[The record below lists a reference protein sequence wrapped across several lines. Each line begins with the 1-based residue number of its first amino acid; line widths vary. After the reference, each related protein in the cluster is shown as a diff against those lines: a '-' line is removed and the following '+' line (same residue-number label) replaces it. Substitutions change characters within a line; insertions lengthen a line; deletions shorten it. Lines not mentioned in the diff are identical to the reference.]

1 MNRRFYVFQVL
12 CLLFLMLA
20 PPVRAQMTQQ
30 TFGKNRIQYRAFHW
44 QFISSNNFDVYY
56 YEGGEPIARHAVAY
70 AEKEFGRI
78 TELYGFAPYSK
89 IKLFIYN
96 SMTDLQQSNVGLDAD
111 NTVGSSGQGFF
122 YKSIIEVPYPGNQ
135 PDFRREISLGIAR
148 TLIHDMMY
156 GGSFKDMLQSTYL
169 MSLSDWFTQG
179 AARYAAEG
187 WSLAMDDYMRD
198 FVAHHKSRKLEKLSG
213 EAAAIA
219 GQSFWNYIAETYGR
233 ANVSNILNLTRII
246 RNEETSVAS
255 TLGVPFDRVVRDWGN
270 FYVRMAEST
279 RQSHR
284 LPESDARL
292 RKNRRGALIS
302 DLAYSPSGKKLAYA
316 ENRRGRVRVI
326 VRDRDGS
333 KRRVVWSQ
341 GFVVFRQRLDARLP
355 LVEWQGEDI
364 LASVYTQRNA
374 LMLRRDRL
382 TGKQKTTRQ
391 QIVGLSSV
399 SGLDISDDGRWAV
412 LSGSRQGQN
421 DLYWYDLSRNSLQPI
436 TRDLYDDLEPRL
448 RAGQGTRP
456 TVVFRS
462 NRPGDTLST
471 TAVRP
476 EEVGSDYD
484 LFVYDPAR
492 TDSVLERLTRT
503 PYTES
508 LPRPLPGGGVLFV
521 SDASGIGSLYRLD
534 SAGAAP
540 RQLTDYQ
547 QSLRQYDVAPGG
559 MLAALMLNEGQP
571 HIYTLDSFDISQSLQ
586 TPRTFRQ
593 RVREDQR
600 LGRDRRQLPA
610 PSAEPA
616 DVAPMGNQL
625 LPDSIDYETDE
636 INIEYYVFEIEKA
649 ERLAPPVTEAE
660 TDSLRFAIEPEAPD
674 IEALLDE
681 LAAKSEPIVRGPFK
695 YRNSLTTDNVSSSIY
710 FDPLPARGLGLLF
723 DVGMTDLFEN
733 HKIFGGA
740 VIFNNLRSSNFFLD
754 YQFLR
759 HRFDFGARFEKESLF
774 LNTAITESIF
784 HRYNLNRFWATVSY
798 PFSNA
803 ARLSVSPLV
812 AQTTF
817 TDLDPISVRRPVEI
831 QNYYGGRIE
840 YVFDNTQSSGLNMLA
855 GTRAKVGYTQY
866 WGAGNAEASFGNLMA
881 DVRHYQRLFREI
893 VFATRLA
900 YGSFVGPAK
909 KDYLLG
915 GMDNW
920 LFANTEVRNDDP
932 QDPLNIGGPG
942 TPARAVNKTDW
953 LFNQY
958 ATNLRGFRYNSIFGN
973 SFLLLNAEFRLPIV
987 RALYRG
993 PISSNFFRN
1002 LQLVAFTDV
1011 GTAWSGRNPFTQDN
1025 SINTRIA
1032 DPQTGFEITVI
1043 NYRNPF
1049 LTGYG
1054 AGIRT
1059 MLLGYYAKFDVAWG
1073 VQDFERSDAR
1083 FYLTFGYDF

>member
-1 MNRRFYVFQVL
+1 MNRRFYAFQAL
-12 CLLFLMLA
+12 CLLFFLMA
-20 PPVRAQMTQQ
+20 FAARAQMTQE

-56 YEGGEPIARHAVAY
+56 YEDGEPVARHAVAY

-96 SMTDLQQSNVGLDAD
+96 SMTDLRQSNVGLDAD
-111 NTVGSSGQGFF
+111 NAVGSSGQGFF
-122 YKSIIEVPYPGNQ
+122 YKSIIEVPYAGSQ

-148 TLIHDMMY
+148 TLIQDMMY

-187 WSLAMDDYMRD
+187 WSLDMDDYMRD
-198 FVAHHKSRKLEKLSG
+198 FVIHHKTRKLEKLSG
-213 EAAAIA
+213 EAAAVA

-255 TLGVPFDRVVRDWGN
+255 TLGVSFDRVVRDWGN
-270 FYVRMAEST
+270 FYVRMAQNT
-279 RQSHR
+279 QQSHR
-284 LPESDARL
+284 LPAPSARL
-292 RKNRRGALIS
+292 RKNRRGVLIS
-302 DLAYSPSGKKLAYA
+302 DLSYSPSGKRLAYA

-341 GFVVFRQRLDARLP
+341 GFVVFRQRLDTHLP

-364 LASVYTQRNA
+364 LASVYTQRNS
-374 LMLRRDRL
+374 LLLRRDRL

-391 QIVGLSSV
+391 QIVGLSGV

-412 LSGSRQGQN
+412 LSGHRQGQN
-421 DLYWYDLSRNSLQPI
+421 DLFWYDLGRNSLRPI
-436 TRDLYDDLEPRL
+436 TQDLYDDLEPRL
-448 RAGQGTRP
+448 LPGQGARP
-456 TVVFRS
+456 AVVFRS
-462 NRPGDTLST
+462 NRPGDTLSAA
-471 TAVRP
+471 AVCP
-476 EEVGSDYD
+476 EDIVSSYD

-503 PYTES
+503 PHTES
-508 LPRPLPGGGVLFV
+508 QPRPLPDGGVLFV
-521 SDASGIGSLYRLD
+521 GDATGIGNLYRLD
-534 SAGAAP
+534 SAGATP

-547 QSLRQYDVAPGG
+547 QSLLHYDVAPGEQ
-559 MLAALMLNEGQP
+559 LAALMRYQGQP
-571 HIYTLDSFDISQSLQ
+571 HIYLLDSLDIGQSLQ

-593 RVREDQR
+593 RVREDQW
-600 LGRDRRQLPA
+600 LGRDRRLLPA
-610 PSAEPA
+610 PMAEPT
-616 DVAPMGNQL
+616 APASVEAERV
-625 LPDSIDYETDE
+625 PDSVDYDTDE
-636 INIEYYVFEIEKA
+636 IDIEYYVFEIEKA
-649 ERLAPPVTEAE
+649 ERQAPPAAEAVG
-660 TDSLRFAIEPEAPD
+660 DLPLAIEPDTPD

-723 DVGMTDLFEN
+723 DAGMTDLFEN
-733 HKIFGGA
+733 HKILGGA

-774 LNTAITESIF
+774 LNTAISENIF

-817 TDLDPISVRRPVEI
+817 TDLDPISARRPIEV

-866 WGAGNAEASFGNLMA
+866 WGAGNADASFGNLMA

-900 YGSFVGPAK
+900 YGSFVGAAK

-942 TPARAVNKTDW
+942 TPARSVNKTDW

-973 SFLLLNAEFRLPIV
+973 SFLLLNAELRLPIV